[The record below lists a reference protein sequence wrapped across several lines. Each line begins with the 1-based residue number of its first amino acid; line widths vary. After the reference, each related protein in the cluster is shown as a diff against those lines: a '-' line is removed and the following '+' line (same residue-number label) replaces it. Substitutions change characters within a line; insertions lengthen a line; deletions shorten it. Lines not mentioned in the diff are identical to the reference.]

1 MLQLNWDL
9 YGRSNVVHLS
19 SDLESITYWWDFI
32 SLNFHPTICKMDMI
46 FGVVVKIKL
55 LLERE

>member
-19 SDLESITYWWDFI
+19 SDLEYNLLVGLHFSE
-32 SLNFHPTICKMDMI
+32 LHPTICKMDMI